1 MTGDHTHLPA
11 RYWRQWSASAISNLG
26 DGINFVAMPLL
37 VLSLTTDERVLA
49 LATFA
54 LFVPWLLIG
63 LPVGVGVDRLNR
75 KHLMAGASFVR
86 CGLFAL
92 VAWLV
97 ASDDM
102 SIPALIGLLVVIG
115 CCEVVFDSAAQA
127 FLPMLVP
134 TNQLARAN
142 GLLFAAE
149 VIAGSVAGLSVG
161 ALLFA
166 ASPNL
171 PFTVNA
177 VSFFIAA
184 AFIMSIAVR
193 RESVVTAHT
202 DLRLSV
208 GTSWL
213 RQHRTLRTLAIM
225 FAVTNFGLMFG
236 QGIFVK
242 YAVET
247 LGLSSFGYG
256 LLLAITAMGAATGGL
271 LGHRVIDRYG
281 LAKSVIGPYLVF
293 GIAQVTIGVAPDAW
307 LVGAAGFFL
316 GAAITVWNVVT
327 VTIRQQLIPADMFG
341 RVNAVYRWF
350 GAAASAAGVAA
361 GGFLAYWT
369 NLKMPFLVGGAVA
382 LLAAVLFG
390 APVIR
395 GLRDATESDA
405 GRAAGGDHSPAGQ
418 SSGDHPPERAI
429 APPSTT

>member
-1 MTGDHTHLPA
+1 VTGDHTTLPA

-37 VLSLTTDERVLA
+37 VLTLTTDERVLA

-75 KHLMAGASFVR
+75 KHLMAGASLVR

-97 ASDDM
+97 ASDNI
-102 SIPALIGLLVVIG
+102 SVPVLLGLLVIIG
-115 CCEVVFDSAAQA
+115 SCEVVFDSAAQA

-134 TNQLARAN
+134 THQLARAN

-161 ALLFA
+161 ALLFDT
-166 ASPNL
+166 SHHL
-171 PFTVNA
+171 PFTFNA
-177 VSFFIAA
+177 VSFLLAA
-184 AFIMSIAVR
+184 ALIVSIAVR
-193 RESVVTAHT
+193 RNSVTTAHN
-202 DLRLSV
+202 DFRLSV
-208 GTSWL
+208 GVGWL
-213 RQHRTLRTLAIM
+213 RQHRALRTLAFM

-256 LLLAITAMGAATGGL
+256 LLLAITAIGAATGGL
-271 LGHRVIDRYG
+271 LGHRVINRFG
-281 LAKSVIGPYLVF
+281 LAKAVIGPYLVF
-293 GIAQVTIGVAPDAW
+293 GVAQVIIGIAPDAW
-307 LVGAAGFFL
+307 IVGAAGYFL

-350 GAAASAAGVAA
+350 GAAASAAGVAC

-369 NLKMPFLVGGAVA
+369 NLQMPFLVGGALA

-390 APVIR
+390 TTVIR
-395 GLRDATESDA
+395 GLRDES
-405 GRAAGGDHSPAGQ
+405 
-418 SSGDHPPERAI
+418 HPDLDQTVSDQPVERAI
-429 APPSTT
+429 APPSMT

>member
-1 MTGDHTHLPA
+1 VTGDNRKLPA

-63 LPVGVGVDRLNR
+63 LPVGVGVDRLDR

-86 CGLFAL
+86 CGLFA
-92 VAWLV
+92 VIAWLV
-97 ASDDM
+97 ATDNI
-102 SIPALIGLLVVIG
+102 SIPVLIGLLVVIG

-127 FLPMLVP
+127 FLPMLVH
-134 TNQLARAN
+134 TDDLARAN

-149 VIAGSVAGLSVG
+149 VVAGSVAGLAVG
-161 ALLFA
+161 ALLFD
-166 ASPNL
+166 ASPEL

-177 VSFFIAA
+177 VSFFLAA
-184 AFIMSIAVR
+184 ALILSIAVR
-193 RESVVTAHT
+193 GHSSAPGHT

-208 GTSWL
+208 GIGWL
-213 RQHRTLRTLAIM
+213 RQHRTLRTLAVM

-271 LGHRVIDRYG
+271 IGHRVITRFG

-293 GIAQVTIGVAPDAW
+293 GVAQVVIGVAPDAW
-307 LVGAAGFFL
+307 LVGAAGYVL
-316 GAAITVWNVVT
+316 GAAITIWNVVT

-350 GAAASAAGVAA
+350 GAAASAAGVAF

-369 NLKMPFLVGGAVA
+369 NLKMPFLVGGALA
-382 LLAAVLFG
+382 LLAAALFG
-390 APVIR
+390 GSVIR
-395 GLRDATESDA
+395 GLREETRSDPGSHGRESFDTRSSVGGSAT
-405 GRAAGGDHSPAGQ
+405 
-418 SSGDHPPERAI
+418 
-429 APPSTT
+429 